1 MAFLVS
7 RVVVKEFLGNR
18 AIDIQLDR
26 NINFLVGKNGTG
38 KTSFVRLLSA
48 ALQADR
54 EELSRVEFSSIL
66 VYFTDEETKLTPQ
79 LQIRRLSDRNPAFE
93 FSFRINGKSKFATF
107 HEGPFLPYGIN
118 QPFPVTSRSHDRE
131 FRSRWSEREQ
141 VTRRRA
147 SLLTQFRETFLG
159 NIQLTWLPLLRTRRP
174 FIVHYDDDEVESIE
188 ADPINEKIN
197 DIRSLIIR
205 YFSRLESIAALEN
218 KHFQRDYLLSL
229 LNFRPT
235 QFQSLI
241 ETTDENMY
249 DKLEDAMH
257 SIFHELGFQ
266 DKEFST
272 ELEKHF
278 SHAKASLRAIGD
290 GKTGIKIEDYFS
302 VADTSRLN
310 HVVSRFQQYEENK
323 AKIFEPKS
331 LFVRMMNEMLI
342 NKSFSFSTSNE
353 PRIRNKSGDVEID
366 IFDMSSG
373 EKQLFVLFS
382 ETLLQ
387 ERKPYI
393 YMADEPELS
402 LHVEWQENIVRH
414 IRSLNP
420 ACQIIFATHSPDIVS
435 EFQDR
440 VIDFGA
446 V

>member
-1 MAFLVS
+1 
-7 RVVVKEFLGNR
+7 
-18 AIDIQLDR
+18 
-26 NINFLVGKNGTG
+26 
-38 KTSFVRLLSA
+38 
-48 ALQADR
+48 
-54 EELSRVEFSSIL
+54 
-66 VYFTDEETKLTPQ
+66 
-79 LQIRRLSDRNPAFE
+79 
-93 FSFRINGKSKFATF
+93 
-107 HEGPFLPYGIN
+107 
-118 QPFPVTSRSHDRE
+118 
-131 FRSRWSEREQ
+131 
-141 VTRRRA
+141 
-147 SLLTQFRETFLG
+147 
-159 NIQLTWLPLLRTRRP
+159 
-174 FIVHYDDDEVESIE
+174 
-188 ADPINEKIN
+188 
-197 DIRSLIIR
+197 
-205 YFSRLESIAALEN
+205 
-218 KHFQRDYLLSL
+218 
-229 LNFRPT
+229 
-235 QFQSLI
+235 
-241 ETTDENMY
+241 MY